1 MQTRIKRTSFALDV
15 PTSIKPKDC
24 PVEDWLA
31 FLGHRWNALL
41 LWHLSVSSQRHAELL
56 ALLPGISPKV
66 LGERLA
72 ALAVRGLIKKSAL
85 ATFPRSVNYA
95 LSEKGA
101 EIVSILNQIEIWT
114 RATSA
119 STSLQRTAFSR
130 S

>member
-1 MQTRIKRTSFALDV
+1 MQTCNKRTSLARDV
-15 PTSIKPKDC
+15 PGPIKPKDC

-41 LWHLSVSSQRHAELL
+41 LWHLSVSPKRHAELL
-56 ALLPGISPKV
+56 ALLSGISPKV
-66 LGERLA
+66 LGERLT

-85 ATFPRSVNYA
+85 STFPRTVSYA

-114 RATSA
+114 RATSTG
-119 STSLQRTAFSR
+119 TSLYR
-130 S
+130 